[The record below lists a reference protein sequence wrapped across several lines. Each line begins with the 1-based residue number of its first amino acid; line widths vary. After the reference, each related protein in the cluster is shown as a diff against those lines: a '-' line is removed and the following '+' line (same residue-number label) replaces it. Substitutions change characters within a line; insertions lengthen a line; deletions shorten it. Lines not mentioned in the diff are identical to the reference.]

1 MKLLKFILP
10 ITAMLMVFAV
20 VESTA
25 QICVYDKNTKYS
37 LADVVANKCNLSD
50 EVNLK
55 FLKFCCDSLGKCSP
69 NYFVDDKYMLTHIAA
84 KYNRKEVLEYLV
96 NEKDIPANKFPV
108 DLQNGGYDKT
118 YTPVMFA
125 ALYKGATSSL
135 PIVKFLVETYG
146 YDIVTVK
153 NKYNEDALILSNR
166 SSDAPLKTY
175 IKSAW
180 NKAKGYSYNQIEQ
193 EKTKLRNLLK
203 PEAIQKHFAQNTVLQ
218 TTKPFI
224 QSTAQ
229 TQEFKQI

>member
-1 MKLLKFILP
+1 
-10 ITAMLMVFAV
+10 MLMVFAV

-25 QICVYDKNTKYS
+25 QICVYNENRKYS
-37 LADVVANKCNLSD
+37 LEDVVANKCDGLSD

-84 KYNRKEVLEYLV
+84 KYNRKEVLKYLV

-193 EKTKLRNLLK
+193 EKAKLRNLLK
-203 PEAIQKHFAQNTVLQ
+203 PEAIQKHFAQNTAANSVVQ

-224 QSTAQ
+224 QSAAQ
-229 TQEFKQI
+229 AQDFKQI